1 VESCPQQPERTLCA
15 PKEKVED
22 INHKYPA
29 CRGGIPPAPQYDGA
43 CVSACVVDASGIGLG
58 ILRGDCANAADK
70 CVPCVDPVSQQRT
83 GACD

>member
-1 VESCPQQPERTLCA
+1 
-15 PKEKVED
+15 
-22 INHKYPA
+22 
-29 CRGGIPPAPQYDGA
+29 
-43 CVSACVVDASGIGLG
+43 VVDASGIGLG